1 MAFRGGTDMILALTG
16 GGPSNATQILALEIF
31 FRTFLELKFGIGAAM
46 AWLLGGLLIGLTAQ
60 QLKMLSRAE
69 FRTAARTDG

>member
-1 MAFRGGTDMILALTG
+1 
-16 GGPSNATQILALEIF
+16 LEIF

-60 QLKMLSRAE
+60 QLKMLSQAE
-69 FRTAARTDG
+69 FRTAAQTDG